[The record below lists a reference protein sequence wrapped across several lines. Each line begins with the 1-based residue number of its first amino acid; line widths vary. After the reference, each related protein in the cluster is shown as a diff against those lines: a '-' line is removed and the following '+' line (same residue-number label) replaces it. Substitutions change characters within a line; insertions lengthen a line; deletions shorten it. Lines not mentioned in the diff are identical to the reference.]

1 MAPRGEPAAAADLNL
16 RPPTGMMGG
25 QGTGQVS
32 LCFLGFGDL
41 AVSWAAALR
50 GRDWIT
56 VSAYLPADSASRRHP
71 GWDDRVMKAGVSPVD
86 DLAAAVEG
94 GADVVIAAVPAR
106 VSPAVARACF
116 PHMGGS
122 GLYVDPSPAAP
133 NIKSDI
139 CQAASEQGV
148 SYVDLALLG
157 TVTMSG
163 LEVPLLAA
171 GPRADSFLELGRRL
185 GMQITKVS
193 DQAGDATRVKLVRS
207 VYMKGRDALIVEL
220 LIAANLIGAERVL
233 VDSISAAPGEHVSF
247 AELVDRVLPALAKH
261 AERRADEL
269 NDTGAVL
276 RELGLDPI
284 MVEAAERRLRWM
296 ADRTAGDPPR
306 FEQFSAMEVVAGLLG
321 RPRTD
326 P

>member
-1 MAPRGEPAAAADLNL
+1 
-16 RPPTGMMGG
+16 MMGG
-25 QGTGQVS
+25 QGTDRVS
-32 LCFLGFGDL
+32 ISFLGFGDL
-41 AVSWAAALR
+41 AVSWAAGLR

-71 GWDDRVMKAGVSPVD
+71 GWDGRVMRAGISPVD
-86 DLAAAVEG
+86 DLAVAVD
-94 GADVVIAAVPAR
+94 GADVLIAAVPAR
-106 VSPAVARACF
+106 VSPGVASACF

-163 LEVPLLAA
+163 LEVPVLAA
-171 GPRADSFLELGRRL
+171 GPGADSFLELGRRL
-185 GMQITKVS
+185 GMQITRVS

-207 VYMKGRDALIVEL
+207 VYMKGRDALLVEL
-220 LIAANLIGAERVL
+220 LVAANLIGAERVL
-233 VDSISAAPGEHVSF
+233 VDSISAAPGEQVSF
-247 AELVDRVLPALAKH
+247 AQLVDRVLPALAKH

-269 NDTGAVL
+269 HDSGAIL

-284 MVEAAERRLRWM
+284 MVDAAERRLRWM
-296 ADRTAGDPPR
+296 ADRTAADIPPS
-306 FEQFSAMEVVAGLLG
+306 EQVSAMDVVAGLLG
-321 RPRTD
+321 RGLS
-326 P
+326 

>member
-1 MAPRGEPAAAADLNL
+1 MVPRGEPAAAAGLNL
-16 RPPTGMMGG
+16 PPPTGMMSG

-41 AVSWAAALR
+41 AVSWAAAWQ

-71 GWDDRVMKAGVSPVD
+71 GWDDRVMRAGVSPVD
-86 DLAAAVEG
+86 DLAAAVD

-171 GPRADSFLELGRRL
+171 GPPADSFVELGRRV

-193 DQAGDATRVKLVRS
+193 DQAGDATMVKLVRS

-233 VDSISAAPGEHVSF
+233 VDSISAAPGEQVSF
-247 AELVDRVLPALAKH
+247 AELVDRVLPALVKH

-296 ADRTAGDPPR
+296 ADRTPADTPR
-306 FEQFSAMEVVAGLLG
+306 SEQFSAMEVVAGLLG

>member
-1 MAPRGEPAAAADLNL
+1 MAPRCDPAAAADPNL
-16 RPPTGMMGG
+16 RPPTVMMGG
-25 QGTGQVS
+25 QGTGQVGM
-32 LCFLGFGDL
+32 CFLGFGDL
-41 AVSWAAALR
+41 AVSWASALR
-50 GRDWIT
+50 GRDWVT

-71 GWDDRVMKAGVSPVD
+71 AWDDRVMRAGVSPVD
-86 DLAAAVEG
+86 DLAAAVD
-94 GADVVIAAVPAR
+94 GADILIAAVPAR
-106 VSPAVARACF
+106 VSPAVASACF
-116 PHMGGS
+116 PYMGGS

-133 NIKSDI
+133 NIKSEI

-171 GPRADSFLELGRRL
+171 GPRADSFVELGRRL

-233 VDSISAAPGEHVSF
+233 VDSISAAPGEKVSF

-261 AERRADEL
+261 AGRRADEL
-269 NDTGAVL
+269 NDAGAVL

-296 ADRTAGDPPR
+296 ADRTAADTPR
-306 FEQFSAMEVVAGLLG
+306 SEQFSATDVVAGLLG

>member
-1 MAPRGEPAAAADLNL
+1 
-16 RPPTGMMGG
+16 MMGG
-25 QGTGQVS
+25 QGTGRVS
-32 LCFLGFGDL
+32 ICFLGFGDL

-56 VSAYLPADSASRRHP
+56 VSAYLPADSASRRRP
-71 GWDDRVMKAGVSPVD
+71 GWDDRVMRAGVSPVD
-86 DLAAAVEG
+86 DLAAAVD
-94 GADVVIAAVPAR
+94 GADVLIAAVPAR
-106 VSPAVARACF
+106 VSPTVASACF

-122 GLYVDPSPAAP
+122 GLYVDPSPATP

-139 CQAASEQGV
+139 CQAAAEQGV

-171 GPRADSFLELGRRL
+171 GPGADSFLELGRHL
-185 GMQITKVS
+185 GMRITRVS
-193 DQAGDATRVKLVRS
+193 DQAGDATRIKLVRS
-207 VYMKGRDALIVEL
+207 VYMKGRDALLVEL
-220 LIAANLIGAERVL
+220 LVAANLIGAERVL
-233 VDSISAAPGEHVSF
+233 VDSISAAPGEQVSF
-247 AELVDRVLPALAKH
+247 AQLVDRVLPALAKH

-269 NDTGAVL
+269 NDAGAVL

-284 MVEAAERRLRWM
+284 MVDAAERRLRWM
-296 ADRTAGDPPR
+296 ADRTTADTSR
-306 FEQFSAMEVVAGLLG
+306 SEQSSAMDVVAGLLG
-321 RPRTD
+321 RARTD

>member
-1 MAPRGEPAAAADLNL
+1 
-16 RPPTGMMGG
+16 MMGG
-25 QGTGQVS
+25 QGTGRVS
-32 LCFLGFGDL
+32 ICFLGFGDL

-71 GWDDRVMKAGVSPVD
+71 GWDDRVIRAGVSPVD
-86 DLAAAVEG
+86 DLAAAVD
-94 GADVVIAAVPAR
+94 GADVLIAAVPAR

-122 GLYVDPSPAAP
+122 GLYADPSPAAP

-139 CQAASEQGV
+139 CQAAAEQGV

-185 GMQITKVS
+185 GMRITRVS
-193 DQAGDATRVKLVRS
+193 DQAGDATRIKLVRS
-207 VYMKGRDALIVEL
+207 VYMKGRDALLVEL
-220 LIAANLIGAERVL
+220 LVAANLIGAERVL
-233 VDSISAAPGEHVSF
+233 VDSISAAPGEQVSF
-247 AELVDRVLPALAKH
+247 AQLVDRVLPALAKH

-269 NDTGAVL
+269 NDAGAVL
-276 RELGLDPI
+276 LELGLDPI
-284 MVEAAERRLRWM
+284 MVDAAERRLRWM
-296 ADRTAGDPPR
+296 ADRTTADTSR
-306 FEQFSAMEVVAGLLG
+306 SEQSSAMDVVAGLLG
-321 RPRTD
+321 KARTD

>member
-1 MAPRGEPAAAADLNL
+1 
-16 RPPTGMMGG
+16 
-25 QGTGQVS
+25 
-32 LCFLGFGDL
+32 
-41 AVSWAAALR
+41 
-50 GRDWIT
+50 
-56 VSAYLPADSASRRHP
+56 
-71 GWDDRVMKAGVSPVD
+71 
-86 DLAAAVEG
+86 
-94 GADVVIAAVPAR
+94 
-106 VSPAVARACF
+106 
-116 PHMGGS
+116 
-122 GLYVDPSPAAP
+122 
-133 NIKSDI
+133 
-139 CQAASEQGV
+139 
-148 SYVDLALLG
+148 
-157 TVTMSG
+157 
-163 LEVPLLAA
+163 
-171 GPRADSFLELGRRL
+171 
-185 GMQITKVS
+185 
-193 DQAGDATRVKLVRS
+193 
-207 VYMKGRDALIVEL
+207 L

-306 FEQFSAMEVVAGLLG
+306 FEQLSAMEVIAGLLG

>member
-1 MAPRGEPAAAADLNL
+1 
-16 RPPTGMMGG
+16 MMGG

-71 GWDDRVMKAGVSPVD
+71 GWDDRLMRAGISPVD
-86 DLAAAVEG
+86 DLAAAAD
-94 GADVVIAAVPAR
+94 GADVLIAAVPAR

-193 DQAGDATRVKLVRS
+193 DQAGDATMVKLVRS

-233 VDSISAAPGEHVSF
+233 VDSISAAPGEQVSF
-247 AELVDRVLPALAKH
+247 AELVDRVLPALVKH

-296 ADRTAGDPPR
+296 ADRTAADTPR
-306 FEQFSAMEVVAGLLG
+306 SEQFSAMEVVAGLLG